1 MCEEAAIYRLDAA
14 EAQAKGRVLEE
25 LVNGSVR
32 ELEVLRGRVRE
43 LEDAILLHRSRSA
56 RWKMTGSAHDD
67 EELWAKVDAPWT

>member
-1 MCEEAAIYRLDAA
+1 MCEEAAIYRLDAV

-43 LEDAILLHRSRSA
+43 LEDAIILHRKQLAWYRIPCPA
-56 RWKMTGSAHDD
+56 DEWLQEHVTG
-67 EELWAKVDAPWT
+67 